1 MAKAEGTAKTAE
13 QLGKEQRAISVAEFF
28 EKNRHLLGFDN
39 PTKALLTVVKEAVD
53 NSLDACEEAKIL
65 PEIKVIIKP
74 LEENTFR
81 VSVEDNGPGI
91 VKQQIPHIFARLL
104 YGSKFGRGKQ
114 SRGQQGI
121 GISAAVLYAQLTTG
135 KATTILSKPKPN
147 AATHKMDLKLD
158 TTKNE
163 PKVLSEEDLNDG
175 IKHTGTRVTLEIQG
189 KYIQSK
195 HSVDEYM
202 RQTAIMNPHA
212 NIHYENPLGQKFEY
226 RRSITQMPKL
236 PTEIKPHP
244 HGVEMGIL
252 ERMAHSTSSRTVSSF
267 LQNDFCRVGS
277 TSAEEICRLA
287 GMPSNTSPRTLT
299 GDQVKKLYE
308 AIQKVKLM
316 RPPTDCLAPI
326 GTKMLEEGLRAEF
339 KPEFVKAIVRDPVV
353 YRGNP
358 FQIEAAVAYGGEL
371 ALTQAGEE
379 KSEDAVQQPVKLIR
393 YANKM
398 PLLYEQSSCALT
410 KAVQS
415 IKWRR
420 YGLDQPGGGL
430 PSGSAAIVV
439 HICSTWVPYTSE
451 GKEAIAS
458 YPEIIEEVK
467 LAIQEGARDLLRYVS
482 HKAKHELA
490 EKKREIFRKYSMEL
504 AASIA
509 QITSEDRDKLQS
521 KLLKIAEKMYK
532 QGEAEDVAEEK
543 GMEESGIKVPKKKKE
558 DGEE

>member
-1 MAKAEGTAKTAE
+1 MAKEATAKTAE
-13 QLGKEQRAISVAEFF
+13 TLAKEQRAISVSEFF

-53 NSLDACEEAKIL
+53 NSLDACEEARIL
-65 PEIKVIIKP
+65 PDVKVIIKP
-74 LEENTFR
+74 LEENVFR
-81 VSVEDNGPGI
+81 VTIEDNGPGI

-121 GISAAVLYAQLTTG
+121 GISAAVLYSQLTTG
-135 KATTILSKPKPN
+135 KPAIIYSKPDKN
-147 AATHKMDLKLD
+147 KKTHMVELKLD

-163 PKVLSEEDLNDG
+163 PKILKEEDLEDG
-175 IKHTGTRVTLEIQG
+175 LKHTGTKIILEIQG

-212 NIHYENPLGQKFEY
+212 NIRYENAAGEKSDWK
-226 RRSITQMPKL
+226 RTVDKL
-236 PTEIKPHP
+236 PPLPKEIKPHP

-252 ERMAHSTSSRTVSSF
+252 ERMAHNTDSRTVANF
-267 LQNDFCRVGS
+267 MQNDFCRVGS
-277 TSAEEICRLA
+277 TSAEEMCRLA
-287 GMPSNTSPRTLT
+287 GIAPNAKPRELTSE
-299 GDQVKKLYE
+299 QVRKLYD

-326 GTKMLEEGLRAEF
+326 GEKMLEEGLKNETKAEF
-339 KPEFVKAIVRDPVV
+339 VNAVTRDPVV

-358 FQIEAAVAYGGEL
+358 FQIEAAIAYGGDL
-371 ALTQAGEE
+371 AKTQSGEVASDE
-379 KSEDAVQQPVKLIR
+379 AVQQPAKLIR

-410 KAVQS
+410 KAVQGVT
-415 IKWRR
+415 WRR
-420 YGLDQPGGGL
+420 YGMNQPGGGL
-430 PSGSAAIVV
+430 PHGPAVIAV

-458 YPEIIEEVK
+458 YPEIIEEIK
-467 LAIQEGARDLLRYVS
+467 LAVQEVARSLFQYVS
-482 HKAKHELA
+482 GIRKTEDRAKRQKLFEVYIPELA
-490 EKKREIFRKYSMEL
+490 GDLAHLTGEKK
-504 AASIA
+504 
-509 QITSEDRDKLQS
+509 
-521 KLLKIAEKMYK
+521 EKMEEGLK
-532 QGEAEDVAEEK
+532 KFLKKNVAKIIEEGGDNGEAA
-543 GMEESGIKVPKKKKE
+543 KE
-558 DGEE
+558 